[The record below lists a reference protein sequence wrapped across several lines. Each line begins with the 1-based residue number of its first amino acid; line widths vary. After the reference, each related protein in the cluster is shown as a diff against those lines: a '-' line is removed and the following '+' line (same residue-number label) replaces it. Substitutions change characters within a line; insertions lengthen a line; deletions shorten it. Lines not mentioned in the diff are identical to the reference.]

1 MARLKLSIGEFGEI
15 GKPLRISNGSW
26 QVRVFY
32 GDHSGSTK
40 KLTAVGTTPRK
51 ARAKLNTKM
60 ERHKYRNSAI
70 NDNTLLVDLAK
81 QWIEWHSKKN
91 KPSESTEKGYW
102 RAVNNHLAID
112 LPKLRLGQVTTGNF
126 EKYLETKTPSIA
138 KQIKIV
144 ASGAFRLAIRENMGF
159 NHNPIKEAIHP
170 TYDNGSVK
178 LITLELCREYL
189 DLVKEVHKGTFPLY
203 KACLLL
209 HATGARPEE
218 ILALRWTDIDLKNH
232 KISLVGGLNG
242 NNRKPWTKT
251 QSGYRTIKLFHQEAL
266 ETLANMENYRVAGAE
281 QLFHTKNLRYYS
293 ISNLEREIRKV
304 REHATTPELIE
315 FIPYNFRHAMGTFL
329 GNTVGA
335 EEASKYLCHADSD
348 ITKKHYIAKQPTM
361 VQELPALKQWQ

>member
-1 MARLKLSIGEFGEI
+1 MARLKLPIGEFGEVRE
-15 GKPLRISNGSW
+15 PLQISKDSW

-32 GDHSGSTK
+32 GDPSGSTK
-40 KLTAVGTTPRK
+40 QLSAVGNTPRK
-51 ARAKLNTKM
+51 AKAKLREKM
-60 ERHKYRNSAI
+60 EQHKFRNSAI
-70 NDNTLLVDLAK
+70 NNDTLLVDLAK
-81 QWIEWHSKKN
+81 QWIEWHSKKS

-102 RAVNNHLAID
+102 RAINNHLAKD
-112 LPKLRLGQVTTGNF
+112 LPELRLGQVTTGNF

-159 NHNPIKEAIHP
+159 NHNPIKEAIRP
-170 TYDNGSVK
+170 TYDNGDVK
-178 LITLELCREYL
+178 LIELDTCKDYLELI
-189 DLVKEVHKGTFPLY
+189 KEVHKGMFPLY
-203 KACLLL
+203 EVCLLL

-218 ILALRWTDIDLKNH
+218 ILALRWEDIDLKNH

-251 QSGYRTIKLFHQEAL
+251 QSGYRTIKIFHQEAIKTL
-266 ETLANMENYRVAGAE
+266 ENMANYRIAGAE

-304 REHATTPELIE
+304 REHATTPELKE

-335 EEASKYLCHADSD
+335 EEASKYLGHADSD

-361 VQELPALKQWQ
+361 VQELPALEQWQ